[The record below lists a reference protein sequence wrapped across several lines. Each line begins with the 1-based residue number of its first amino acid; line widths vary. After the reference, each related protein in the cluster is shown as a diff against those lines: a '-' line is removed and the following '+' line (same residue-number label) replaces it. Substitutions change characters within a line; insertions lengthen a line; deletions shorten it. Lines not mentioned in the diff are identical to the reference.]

1 MEESVRSLVA
11 TWAGCD
17 MLEAAKFQPVR
28 WASLI
33 VSTLAIIFSW
43 CDDFSWRQ
51 TFWRSNKSL
60 YWTTSLWAAFASELI
75 AVLS

>member
-1 MEESVRSLVA
+1 MSGNLGRLRQVGGGQVPTSALGVADRVHLGDQIQLVR
-11 TWAGCD
+11 
-17 MLEAAKFQPVR
+17 KY
-28 WASLI
+28 
-33 VSTLAIIFSW
+33 TLL
-43 CDDFSWRQ
+43 WRE